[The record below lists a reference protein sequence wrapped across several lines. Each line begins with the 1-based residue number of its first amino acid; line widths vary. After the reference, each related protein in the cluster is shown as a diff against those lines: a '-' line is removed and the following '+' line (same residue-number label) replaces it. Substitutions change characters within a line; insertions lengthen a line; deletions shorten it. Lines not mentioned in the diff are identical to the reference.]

1 MDAPVNNPDD
11 NVAISS
17 ASVVKILLDS
27 ETSLVDPSRPNMVHP
42 FPFPVSYPAL
52 YLYNGCE
59 AMQRVRGYG
68 STEATGA
75 HIRCHGP
82 RSSAFP
88 QPRSTRF
95 RSLSRMSLRARGTST
110 TSGPR
115 PLRLVEASDKNRLCK
130 CCPDPWSPPLPP
142 EQRPG

>member
-17 ASVVKILLDS
+17 AIVVKILLDP
-27 ETSLVDPSRPNMVHP
+27 ETSLVEPSRPNMVHP

-52 YLYNGCE
+52 YLYTGCE
-59 AMQRVRGYG
+59 ANG

-95 RSLSRMSLRARGTST
+95 RSLSRTSLRVRGTST

-115 PLRLVEASDKNRLCK
+115 PLRLVEASGKNRL
-130 CCPDPWSPPLPP
+130 
-142 EQRPG
+142 

>member
-17 ASVVKILLDS
+17 ASVVRILLDS

-59 AMQRVRGYG
+59 AMRAPR

-88 QPRSTRF
+88 RPRSTRF
-95 RSLSRMSLRARGTST
+95 RSLSRTSLRARGTST

-115 PLRLVEASDKNRLCK
+115 PLRLVEASGKNRL
-130 CCPDPWSPPLPP
+130 
-142 EQRPG
+142 